1 MQSILL
7 ELLMSA
13 PEENTF
19 AGKKTYILLVAVIS
33 VFLGI
38 SVFLASVGSPGKSAG
53 ANKQKTDQQ
62 QLKEEL
68 KQELKDQGAYLFPQ
82 PINITDVPFI
92 NEEGQTVGKTQ
103 NLGKWSFLFF
113 GYTFCPDVCPTTL
126 AVMQQMWVQL
136 SPEMQA
142 QTQVALVSVDTERD
156 TPEQLKTYMDYFDP
170 SFTAFTSKPASL
182 RSFAAQLNAVYA
194 KVERKNK
201 QGELDEE
208 LGYLM
213 DHSANIAILDP
224 NGNYYGFIKPPFS
237 PKKMLSIVTVIQNS
251 QNRQSK

>member
-1 MQSILL
+1 MRSILG
-7 ELLMSA
+7 ELLMTA
-13 PEENTF
+13 PEKNTF
-19 AGKKTYILLVAVIS
+19 AGKKTYIILAAVIGLFIGSS
-33 VFLGI
+33 VFLNTLESPRN
-38 SVFLASVGSPGKSAG
+38 SVSKTENQSQKDLAAH
-53 ANKQKTDQQ
+53 
-62 QLKEEL
+62 L
-68 KQELKDQGAYLFPQ
+68 KQQDAFLFPQ
-82 PINITDVPFI
+82 PIEITDVPFI

-126 AVMQQMWVQL
+126 AVMQQTWVQL
-136 SPEMQA
+136 SPDMQA
-142 QTQVALVSVDTERD
+142 QTQVALVSVDIERD
-156 TPEQLKTYMDYFDP
+156 TPDQLKTYMDYFDP
-170 SFTAFTSKPASL
+170 SFTAFTGNSSSL

-201 QGELDEE
+201 QGEADEK

-237 PKKMLSIVTVIQNS
+237 PQKMLAIVTAIEETN
-251 QNRQSK
+251 

>member
-1 MQSILL
+1 MSPAENNPSVENKKIMPLL
-7 ELLMSA
+7 
-13 PEENTF
+13 
-19 AGKKTYILLVAVIS
+19 AVIS
-33 VFLGI
+33 LALG
-38 SVFLASVGSPGKSAG
+38 LASFIGWQSFSSSNNPADTISEQA
-53 ANKQKTDQQ
+53 
-62 QLKEEL
+62 EL
-68 KQELKDQGAYLFPQ
+68 KQQQQKQLREQGAYIFPQ
-82 PINITDVPFI
+82 PINVTDVPFI
-92 NEEGQTVGKTQ
+92 NEEGQTVGKTD
-103 NLGKWSFLFF
+103 NLGNWSFLFF

-136 SPEMQA
+136 SPEIQA
-142 QTQVALVSVDTERD
+142 QTQVVLVSVDTQRD

-201 QGELDEE
+201 QGETDEK

-224 NGNYYGFIKPPFS
+224 NGNYYGFIKPPFN
-237 PKKMLSIVTVIQNS
+237 PKKMLEIVTLIEG
-251 QNRQSK
+251 